1 MKKSMVAFMAVF
13 IAFFLAIGTFITAM
27 VIGQSRVS
35 LFLRDS
41 DDHLRDVVV
50 NGTRVYARHTD
61 EDAPRTS
68 LHQANVSYFMDA
80 VNRSGLLFII
90 FPPSDRN
97 GIVVTFAD
105 GAEYTVVDGGK
116 NSDGKDVAYIFYKYK
131 DEDYCYRLIGF
142 DTYKRVSDCVS
153 PEGFGYP
160 NWIVGENG
168 EIIDSDTSSE

>member
-1 MKKSMVAFMAVF
+1 MKKFMVVFMVVF
-13 IAFFLAIGTFITAM
+13 IAVFLAIGGFITAM

-50 NGTRVYARHTD
+50 NGTKVYAEHTD
-61 EDAPRTS
+61 EDEPRTS
-68 LHQANVSYFMDA
+68 LHTANVSYFLDA
-80 VNRSGLLFII
+80 VSRSGLFFELFA
-90 FPPSDRN
+90 PSDRK

-116 NSDGKDVAYIFYKYK
+116 NGDGKDVAYVFYRYQNKS
-131 DEDYCYRLIGF
+131 YCYRLIGYE
-142 DTYKRVSDCVS
+142 TYKRVAECVS

-160 NWIVGENG
+160 NWVVDEDGNV
-168 EIIDSDTSSE
+168 IDE